1 MVLCSIHLIAL
12 KEGTTPPTLLSS
24 LHQAG
29 INPIVQAR
37 VFRWMIL
44 PKELSAGHLLARNIR
59 WDMLLVLS
67 TDEPSIAPSLRQSS
81 IAAEWTA
88 TVGTS
93 ARLLAGYAALNAQLL
108 HPAPGTVPPATLDL
122 AAAAQSDSSQKNL
135 ELTPELADFVATL
148 PARLRSHPVSMLNLI
163 AFNPGKQPE
172 YVKYGQEFSARVGA
186 RYGGRVK
193 IVGKVTSSGAGGGG
207 GRGEHDSAAAAEKTR
222 QEKRQEAGWDEI
234 AFVHYPSIAHFA
246 SMAGDKDYQDVN
258 QKYRLGALRDTFII
272 CALEIT
278 DDGEVV
284 GGAKN
289 ENKVKL

>member
-1 MVLCSIHLIAL
+1 MVLCGIHLVAL
-12 KEGTTPPTLLSS
+12 KEGTTPSTFLSS

-29 INPIVQAR
+29 IKPIVQAR

-67 TDEPSIAPSLRQSS
+67 SDGPSISSSLRRAS

-93 ARLLAGYAALNAQLL
+93 AKLLSGYAPLNAQLL
-108 HPAPGTVPPATLDL
+108 SPAPGTVPPATLDL
-122 AAAAQSDSSQKNL
+122 DAAAQADSSQNL
-135 ELTPELADFVATL
+135 ELTPELADFIAAL
-148 PARLRSHPVSMLNLI
+148 PAHLRSHPVSMLNLI

-193 IVGKVTSSGAGGGG
+193 IVGKVTSSGAGGGS
-207 GRGEHDSAAAAEKTR
+207 EHDSAAAAEKTR
-222 QEKRQEAGWDEI
+222 QRKRQEAGWDEI

-258 QKYRLGALRDTFII
+258 HKYRLGALRDTFII

-284 GGAKN
+284 GRAAK